1 MWYHFLIKSM
11 DIAIGPSIHRK
22 QFISISS
29 PSNIPSKANLK
40 WPEEQ
45 MRSEKKTFREGPQ
58 SFVFQCVAFAL
69 HYPSLPPLIW
79 NWLGGNVAVQD
90 QEISAVFFMFKHPCL
105 AVSTDLVNCPTW
117 WSLLFIFGFLC
128 WSSYFPSQIQR
139 NIVKCYATSAGAS
152 PRVEQLLGWGM
163 GGMGWMDCMGLNKFQ
178 LRC

>member
-40 WPEEQ
+40 WSEEQ

-79 NWLGGNVAVQD
+79 N
-90 QEISAVFFMFKHPCL
+90 
-105 AVSTDLVNCPTW
+105 
-117 WSLLFIFGFLC
+117 
-128 WSSYFPSQIQR
+128 
-139 NIVKCYATSAGAS
+139 
-152 PRVEQLLGWGM
+152 
-163 GGMGWMDCMGLNKFQ
+163 
-178 LRC
+178 